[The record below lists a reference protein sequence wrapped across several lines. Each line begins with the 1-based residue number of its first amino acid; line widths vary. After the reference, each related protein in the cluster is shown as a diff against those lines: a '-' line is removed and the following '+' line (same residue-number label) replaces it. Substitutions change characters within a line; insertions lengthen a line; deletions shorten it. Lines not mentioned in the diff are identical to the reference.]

1 MHKEYKKCGLRKKT
15 FNPSG
20 IADETVA
27 YIFSEWLKLVGK
39 KYQQVRNDNVAKMP
53 HWNLCE
59 KWRFNK
65 ADKWYIHKPEKV
77 LESGN
82 CKILFNFSR
91 QTDNTFEHNRPD
103 TTVIDK
109 KRKKCLLIDS
119 PCPLDN
125 IYRYTGSNRSIRNSN
140 KILWEMD
147 RKKKMRN
154 SFIFFDKK
162 RQIEVCQLYEKKK
175 FFI

>member
-1 MHKEYKKCGLRKKT
+1 MHKEYKKCGLRKKA

-27 YIFSEWLKLVGK
+27 YIFSERLKLVGK

-77 LESGN
+77 LESGD

-103 TTVIDK
+103 ITVIDK

-140 KILWEMD
+140 KIL
-147 RKKKMRN
+147 
-154 SFIFFDKK
+154 
-162 RQIEVCQLYEKKK
+162 
-175 FFI
+175 